1 MKLTDFLKSKP
12 FFMSLAAALIIVI
25 LGVFLALKWL
35 AHTTNH
41 GEKIEVP
48 NLIKLD
54 TDQAIQLLQKNE
66 LDMVILDTL
75 DYDKDFPPLSIIE
88 QDPAPKTGVK
98 TNRKIY
104 VKINASG
111 FGAVKLPKLEELTYR
126 QALSTIKSLGLK
138 EGTITYQTFIGKDV
152 VLKIYQN
159 GKALREG
166 DKVAKDS
173 RIDFVLGDGRA
184 GMSEEELD
192 VAPAVENTTEDS
204 SSSSSNEFDF

>member
-12 FFMSLAAALIIVI
+12 FFLSLAAALIILIV
-25 LGVFLALKWL
+25 GVFLTLKWL

-54 TDQAIQLLQKNE
+54 TDQAKQLLEKNE

-111 FGAVKLPKLEELTYR
+111 FGKVKLPNLEELTYR

-138 EGTITYQTFIGKDV
+138 EGTITYQTYIGKDV
-152 VLKIYQN
+152 VLKVYQN
-159 GKALREG
+159 GKVLREG
-166 DKVAKDS
+166 DKVAKES

-192 VAPAVENTTEDS
+192 VAPAVEDASGNTTAT
-204 SSSSSNEFDF
+204 SNEFDF

>member
-12 FFMSLAAALIIVI
+12 FFVSLAAALIIVI
-25 LGVFLALKWL
+25 LSVFLTLKWL

-54 TDQAIQLLQKNE
+54 TDQAIQLLQKND

-111 FGAVKLPKLEELTYR
+111 YGSVKLPRLEELTHR
-126 QALSTIKSLGLK
+126 QALSTIQALGLK
-138 EGTITYQTFIGKDV
+138 EGTISYQTFIGKDV
-152 VLKIYQN
+152 VLKVYQN
-159 GKALREG
+159 GRALNEG

-173 RIDFVLGDGRA
+173 RIDFVLGDGKA

-192 VAPAVENTTEDS
+192 EAPAVDDSNS
-204 SSSSSNEFDF
+204 SSNSYNEFDF

>member
-1 MKLTDFLKSKP
+1 MKLMDFLKSRA
-12 FFMSLAAALIIVI
+12 FFISLASAVVIVI

-48 NLIKLD
+48 SLIKLD
-54 TDQAIQLLQKNE
+54 TDQAFQLLQKNE
-66 LDMVILDTL
+66 LNMVVLDTL
-75 DYDKDFPPLSIIE
+75 DYDKDFPPLSIVE

-111 FGAVKLPKLEELTYR
+111 YGNVKLPKLEELTYR
-126 QALSTIKSLGLK
+126 QALATIKSLGLK

-152 VLKIYQN
+152 VLKVYQK
-159 GKALREG
+159 GKVLNEG
-166 DKVAKDS
+166 DKIAKDS

-184 GMSEEELD
+184 GYSEEELD
-192 VAPAVENTTEDS
+192 VAPAIEDANGN
-204 SSSSSNEFDF
+204 SSNSSEFDF